1 MNGTRQKTQH
11 SLALE
16 PTGRGEAPTA
26 GHRGVEPLM
35 AASEPES
42 PASTRQLME
51 EVCERENLKRAWQR
65 VRRNKGGP
73 GVDGMTIDDAKDYL
87 REHWPS
93 IRSQLLEGTYQPQPV
108 KRVEIP
114 KPEGGVRKLGVPCVV
129 DRLIQ
134 QALLQVL
141 QERWDPTF
149 SEHSYGFRPGRSA
162 HQAVAQAQRFV
173 AEGYSTVVDIDL
185 EKFFDR
191 VNHDRLMARV
201 AVRIADKRV
210 LKLIRAFLN
219 AGVMED
225 GLVHPVEEGTP
236 QGGPLSPLLSNLVL
250 DELDQEL
257 ERRGHHFCRYA
268 DDCNIYV
275 RSRRA
280 GERVMA
286 SVSRFLTSKLRLKVN
301 EAKSAVARPEERK
314 FLGFSILNDGSERRI
329 APKALDKFKTQ
340 IRDMTRR
347 TRGLSLRQLIEEL
360 TPYLIGWRGYF
371 GFCQTPRVLTNLEA
385 WIRRRLR
392 SYLWRQWQNGRNR
405 FKELRRRGV
414 PKFLAAVA
422 AGSPTGFWRMSGHPA
437 VQMALRNHA
446 FDSLGLP
453 RLHVSAESSTRSN
466 RRGT

>member
-1 MNGTRQKTQH
+1 MSGKRQKTQY

-16 PTGRGEAPTA
+16 PRDRGEAPVS
-26 GHRGVEPLM
+26 GHQGAEPLV
-35 AASEPES
+35 AKSAPES
-42 PASTRQLME
+42 PAWTEQLME
-51 EVCERENLKRAWQR
+51 TVCSRENLETAWKR
-65 VRRNKGGP
+65 VRSNKGGP
-73 GVDGMTIDDAKDYL
+73 GVDGMTIDDAKGYL

-93 IRSQLLEGTYQPQPV
+93 IRSRLIEGTYQPQPV

-114 KPEGGVRKLGVPCVV
+114 KPDGGVRKLGVPCVV

-134 QALLQVL
+134 HALLQVL
-141 QERWDPTF
+141 QEQWDPTF

-162 HQAVAQAQRFV
+162 HQAVAQAQCYI
-173 AEGYSTVVDIDL
+173 AEGYSYVVDLDL
-185 EKFFDR
+185 ERFFDR
-191 VNHDRLMARV
+191 VNHDSLMARV
-201 AVRIADKRV
+201 AARVSDKRV

-225 GLVHPVEEGTP
+225 GLVRPVDEGTP
-236 QGGPLSPLLSNLVL
+236 QGGPLSPILSNLLL
-250 DELDQEL
+250 DDLDKELA
-257 ERRGHHFCRYA
+257 RRGLRFCRYA

-286 SVSRFLTSKLRLKVN
+286 SVSRFLTKKLRLKVN

-314 FLGFSILNDGSERRI
+314 FLGFSISNDGSERRI
-329 APKALDKFKTQ
+329 APKALDKFKTL

-347 TRGLSLRQLIEEL
+347 TRGISLPQLIKEL
-360 TPYLIGWRGYF
+360 KPYLIGWRGYF

-392 SYLWRQWQNGRNR
+392 MYLWRQWGNGHNR

-414 PKFLAAVA
+414 PKLRAAVA

-437 VQMALRNHA
+437 VQQALRNHY
-446 FDSLGLP
+446 FESLGLP
-453 RLHVSAESSTRSN
+453 RLHVSAQA
-466 RRGT
+466 

>member
-1 MNGTRQKTQH
+1 MSGLRQSIQQE
-11 SLALE
+11 LARE
-16 PTGRGEAPTA
+16 PIERGEAPIA
-26 GHRGVEPLM
+26 GSPGAEPVVAM
-35 AASEPES
+35 AEPES
-42 PASTRQLME
+42 PAATMHLME
-51 EVCERENLKRAWQR
+51 KVCERENLVRAWQR
-65 VRRNKGGP
+65 VRGNKGAP
-73 GVDGMTIDDAKDYL
+73 GVDGMTIDDAKSYL
-87 REHWPS
+87 REHWPD
-93 IRSQLLEGTYQPQPV
+93 IRSQLLAGAYRPQPV

-114 KPEGGVRKLGVPCVV
+114 KPDGGVRKLGVPCVV

-141 QERWDPTF
+141 QKRWDPTF

-162 HQAVAQAQRFV
+162 HQAVAQAQRYV
-173 AEGYSTVVDIDL
+173 AEGYSVVVDLDL

-191 VNHDRLMARV
+191 VNHDGLMARV
-201 AVRIADKRV
+201 AARIADKRV

-225 GLVHPVEEGTP
+225 GLVRPVDEGTP

-250 DELDQEL
+250 DDLDKELA
-257 ERRGHHFCRYA
+257 RRKLRFCRYA

-286 SVSRFLTSKLRLKVN
+286 SVSRFLTLRLKLKVN
-301 EAKSAVARPEERK
+301 ETKSAVARPEERK
-314 FLGFSILNDGSERRI
+314 FLGFSISNDGSERRI
-329 APKALDKFKTQ
+329 APKALDKFKAR
-340 IRDMTRR
+340 IRDMTCR
-347 TRGLSLRQLIEEL
+347 TRGKSLPQVVDEL
-360 TPYLIGWRGYF
+360 KPYLIGWRSYF
-371 GFCQTPRVLTNLEA
+371 DFCQTPRVLTNLEA
-385 WIRRRLR
+385 WTRRRLR
-392 SYLWRQWQNGRNR
+392 MYLWRQWQNGHNR

-446 FDSLGLP
+446 FDALGLP
-453 RLHVSAESSTRSN
+453 RLYIAR
-466 RRGT
+466 